1 MMKKFRF
8 LFISILAL
16 AALASCKN
24 EQMLAE
30 ASRVTVKCAP
40 SPLTLKAGSI
50 DADLAINYP
59 NGYFNSKAIVELTPV
74 LVYQGG
80 EVAIKPIRF
89 QGDKVKDNYRVV
101 RSTGSTISQHVS
113 FPYREGMSKA
123 HLELR
128 SRYTLNKKS
137 WVKLPDIKV
146 AEGCNITENLADV
159 KGSYTLKD
167 HCYQEIITLNPE
179 GQVMYSINSAE
190 VKNSELKSSSIKD
203 FKAKLGE
210 YTLNERTEITGIEVV
225 AYASPEGKESFNNK
239 LSANRSKTANKA
251 FDQVAKGEELTGV
264 KTRVSSVGEDWE
276 GFQEMVKK
284 SDIEDK
290 DLILRVLSMYNDPKV
305 REREIRNL
313 SSIYRD
319 LADDVLPQLRRARFI
334 ANVEYTNYSEEELK
348 SLIHEN
354 VDILDEPALL
364 KAASICSDAKDKKM
378 LYNKAIEK
386 YNSEKARFNLACVAL
401 DENDLQAAVSHL
413 SELNADDVDVLNLNG
428 VIALRQNDLEKAN
441 SFFKKSVDRALELF
455 ENEESIEPV
464 SAAAADALMN
474 QGLVALLGGRYS
486 EAIVKCGLKGT
497 NAALARL
504 LAGHYDDAL
513 VSLGDCNCAKSNYM
527 RAIIFTRKA
536 DYAAAKEALAKACAQ
551 SPELKQRAE
560 TDLEFTV
567 LK

>member
-276 GFQEMVKK
+276 GFQEMVKE

-290 DLILRVLSMYNDPKV
+290 DLILL
-305 REREIRNL
+305 
-313 SSIYRD
+313 
-319 LADDVLPQLRRARFI
+319 
-334 ANVEYTNYSEEELK
+334 
-348 SLIHEN
+348 SLIH
-354 VDILDEPALL
+354 I
-364 KAASICSDAKDKKM
+364 
-378 LYNKAIEK
+378 
-386 YNSEKARFNLACVAL
+386 
-401 DENDLQAAVSHL
+401 
-413 SELNADDVDVLNLNG
+413 
-428 VIALRQNDLEKAN
+428 
-441 SFFKKSVDRALELF
+441 
-455 ENEESIEPV
+455 
-464 SAAAADALMN
+464 
-474 QGLVALLGGRYS
+474 
-486 EAIVKCGLKGT
+486 
-497 NAALARL
+497 
-504 LAGHYDDAL
+504 
-513 VSLGDCNCAKSNYM
+513 
-527 RAIIFTRKA
+527 
-536 DYAAAKEALAKACAQ
+536 
-551 SPELKQRAE
+551 
-560 TDLEFTV
+560 
-567 LK
+567 